1 MLHAD
6 EGGGMSKIIASA
18 AIRGAQKMAREAEE
32 MLEKAIAE
40 KGENFSFEFP
50 DTAYYLPMFY
60 ALTGLAVKNLS
71 DMRVALGMI
80 KEMLHPEPEEEL
92 WTPYLGEALDSGMA
106 TLFSEEIVMAIRYIY
121 GLEPVTDPDTGY
133 TYNGFITDTIQRNL
147 GIQLVDG
154 TMPGFAAIIGAAP
167 DDDTAVKIIRE
178 LQEKNILIFLSGQV
192 NGNSMTKQLL
202 RKGVELG
209 WETRIVPVGPDTEH
223 TIYPLNWSIRASLIY
238 GGRKPG
244 DFKGHLNYTKGR
256 VFAFALVLGE
266 LDDMKW
272 SNGAGAVNMGYPA
285 ICDTDVPVIHPTGVC
300 TYEEVE
306 KELDHARIVQKA
318 IEVRGLK
325 ITVEKPPI
333 PVAYGPAFEGERIR
347 KEDTFIEFGGSRTAS
362 FEWVRMKEMDEI
374 EDGRV
379 EIVGSNYQEAYD
391 KGGQMPLAIIIDV
404 AGRKMQKDFEGVIE
418 RKIHHNINEAQGVW
432 HMGQRDINWMRISN
446 NAKKEGFTLE
456 HLGILNATMTH
467 SRFRSIVDKVQ
478 VTIYTD
484 EEDVLKL
491 REEARISYKERDQ
504 RLGGLVDEAVDTFY
518 SCLLCQSFAPS
529 HVCVISPERLGLC
542 GAYNWLDC
550 KAAFEIDPTGG
561 NQPIQKG
568 TLIDTRF
575 GRYTGIDE
583 YLKKASGGAVET
595 LNLYTIMENP
605 MTSCGCFECIVA
617 IIPEANGVMV
627 VNRGHTGMTPAGM
640 KFSTLAGTVGGGT
653 QNPGFMGIGR
663 NFIVSKKFLAGD
675 GGIKRIVWMTK
686 NLKESL
692 RESFEKRAAE
702 EGVPDLFD
710 KIADESICE
719 DPEKLLEFLTG
730 LSHPALEMEPMF

>member
-1 MLHAD
+1 
-6 EGGGMSKIIASA
+6 MSRIIASA
-18 AIRGAQKMAREAEE
+18 AIRGAMSIAGEAEE
-32 MLEKAIAE
+32 LLQKAIAE
-40 KGENFSFEFP
+40 KGDNFSFEYP
-50 DTAYYLPMFY
+50 DTAYYLPLFY
-60 ALTGLAVKNLS
+60 ALTGFPVKTLS

-80 KEMLHPEPEEEL
+80 KEMGHPEPEEHL
-92 WTPYLGEALDSGMA
+92 WTPYLGEALDAGMS
-106 TLFSEEIVMAIRYIY
+106 TLFSEEIIMAIRYMY
-121 GLEPVTDPDTGY
+121 GLEPAVDPETGY
-133 TYNGFITDTIQRNL
+133 AYNGFITDTVQRSL

-154 TMPGFAAIIGAAP
+154 TLPGFAVIIGAAP
-167 DDDTAVKIIRE
+167 DDDTAVRIIRE
-178 LQEKNILIFLSGQV
+178 LQEKNILIFLSGNV
-192 NGNSMTKQLL
+192 NGNSVTKQLL

-223 TIYPLNWSIRASLIY
+223 TIYPINWSIRASLIY
-238 GGRKPG
+238 GGKKPG
-244 DFKGHLNYTKGR
+244 DFKGHLKYTKDR
-256 VFAFALVLGE
+256 VFAFALVLGG
-266 LDDMKW
+266 LDDRKW
-272 SNGAGAVNMGYPA
+272 SNGAGAINMGYPA
-285 ICDTDVPVIHPTGVC
+285 ICDTDVPVIHPSGVC

-306 KELDHARIVQKA
+306 RELDHSRIVQKA

-362 FEWVRMKEMDEI
+362 FEWVRMREMDEI
-374 EDGRV
+374 EDGKV
-379 EIVGSNYQEAYD
+379 EIIGGSHRETYE
-391 KGGQMPLAIIIDV
+391 KGGQMPLAIVIDV

-418 RKIHHNINEAQGVW
+418 RKIHHNINEAQGIW
-432 HMGQRDINWMRISN
+432 HMGQRDINWIRISK
-446 NAKKEGFTLE
+446 NAEKEGFTLE
-456 HLGILNATMTH
+456 HLGVINATMTH

-484 EEDVLKL
+484 EGDVLQL
-491 REEARISYKERDQ
+491 REDARRSYKERDQ

-561 NQPIQKG
+561 NQPIIKG
-568 TLIDTRF
+568 SLTDTRF

-617 IIPEANGVMV
+617 IIPEANGVMI

-692 RESFEKRAAE
+692 KEAFERRAAE

-710 KIADESICE
+710 KIADETVCE
-719 DPEKLLEFLTG
+719 DPEKLAEFLSG
-730 LSHPALEMEPMF
+730 VGHPALEMEPMF